1 MGITAILRRLA
12 IHLCLLLVGA
22 ILSAPAAADTSAA
35 SSEETTAATPNKVVR
50 IHFRGNRK
58 VEDEAIRVN
67 LTTQMGEP
75 YSPARLREDVR
86 AIWKMGFFDDV
97 QVDVTETK
105 QGYVVVYVVKEKPS
119 IHKILVAGN
128 KEVELSKINEVL
140 DLKRDQILDVAK
152 VKKNIEKIHDVYIDK
167 GFYLAEVDYEIRPA
181 GTNQVDV
188 VFKVDERSKV
198 EIRRI
203 NFIGNRALGDDE
215 LRGVMST
222 AEGGLFSFVSSSG
235 TYKEDQ
241 FQRDLVLLTAHYYD
255 HGYINVKITRPEIT
269 LSPDKR
275 YMYIQIA
282 IDEGPQYKI
291 GKLDFK
297 GDLMGPKKLY
307 FDRLHIKP
315 GEIFNRSKL
324 SQDMFA
330 LNDFYKDQGYAY
342 VNVTPLTAIDA
353 EKLTVDLTFDVQ
365 KGQPVYFERI
375 NIRGNSKTRDKV
387 VRREMKV
394 AEGELYN
401 QTLLD
406 LSKRRVQALGF
417 FDKVDLSTK
426 RGSSDDRIEVNVEVN
441 ERPTGTFQIGAGFSS
456 VENFIAQAQISQN
469 NLFGR
474 GQTLALQAQL
484 SSLRQLF
491 LLRFIDPYFLD
502 TPWTF
507 AFSLFNQSIIF
518 PTFQR
523 NSTGGDLTWGYLFGD
538 YWRVFLTYKAEE
550 VSTSTSGAGV
560 LFAGAQQSFVSS
572 TVIANLFNAGLTS
585 AVRGSISYDSRND
598 RLFPSRG
605 MFHTLSVETSDPVL
619 GADNVFTR
627 FDAFARF
634 YHPIWGPFVFK
645 LNLTGGY
652 VFSRD
657 HCSKGEEAMGTCT
670 NGVPIFERYFL
681 GGINDVRGFRLR
693 SLGPIVQVPRV
704 ADPNSELVP
713 FNIGGNVQAYG
724 NAEIEFPIFEKVGIR
739 GVVFMDAGNAFNTE
753 NDRYCNPAINVAAN
767 LSTFNNPC
775 QGFDPLALRSSWGF
789 GFRWFSPIGPL
800 RFEWGLPFSPQ
811 PGEDPIV
818 FEFTIGNFF

>member
-1 MGITAILRRLA
+1 LRSALV
-12 IHLCLLLVGA
+12 LSLLLVA
-22 ILSAPAAADTSAA
+22 AAPARTARAEGDV
-35 SSEETTAATPNKVVR
+35 SEEQTGTPNKVAR

-67 LTTQMGEP
+67 LTSQVGEP
-75 YSPARLREDVR
+75 FSGIKLREDVR
-86 AIWKMGFFDDV
+86 AIWKMGFFEDV
-97 QVDVTETK
+97 QVDINETK
-105 QGYVVVYVVKEKPS
+105 QGYVIVYVVKEKPS
-119 IHKILVAGN
+119 IRKILVAGN
-128 KEVELSKINEVL
+128 KEVELTKINEVI
-140 DLKRDQILDVAK
+140 DLKRDSILDVAK
-152 VKKNIEKIHDVYIDK
+152 VKKNVEKIHDVYLDK
-167 GFYLAEVDYEIRPA
+167 GFYLAEVDYEVKRQGP
-181 GTNQVDV
+181 NDVDV
-188 VFKVDERSKV
+188 VFKIDERAKV
-198 EIRRI
+198 EIRRV
-203 NFIGNRALGDDE
+203 NFVGNSAVSDEE
-215 LRGVMST
+215 LRGAMST
-222 AEGGLFSFVSSSG
+222 QEGGYFSFVTSSG

-241 FQRDLVLLTAHYYD
+241 FQRDLLLVTAHYYD
-255 HGYINVKITRPEIT
+255 RGYVNVKISRPEIT

-282 IDEGPQYKI
+282 IDEGPKYYI

-297 GDLMGPKKLY
+297 GDLIGAKQEY
-307 FDRLHIKP
+307 FKRLHIKT
-315 GEIFNRSKL
+315 GEIFNRTRM
-324 SQDMFA
+324 SQDMIA
-330 LNDFYKDQGYAY
+330 LNDYYKDKGYAY
-342 VNVTPLTAIDA
+342 VNVTPLTGIDSD
-353 EKLTVDLTFDVQ
+353 KHIIDVTFDVQ
-365 KGQPVYFERI
+365 RGQPVYFERI

-387 VRREMKV
+387 IRREMKV
-394 AEGELYN
+394 SEGELYN

-406 LSKRRVQALGF
+406 ISKRRVQALGF

-426 RGSSDDRIEVNVEVN
+426 RGSADDRIEVNLEVS

-456 VENFIAQAQISQN
+456 VENFIAQAQVSQN

-518 PTFQR
+518 TNFQR
-523 NSTGGDLTWGYLFGD
+523 NSSGGDLTWGYLFGD
-538 YWRVFLTYKAEE
+538 YWRLLLTYKAEE
-550 VSTSTSGAGV
+550 VSTSTSGSGV
-560 LFAGAQQSFVSS
+560 LFAGAQRSFVSS

-585 AVRGSISYDSRND
+585 AVRGTIVYDSRND

-605 MFHTLSVETSDPVL
+605 MFHNLSMETSDPYL

-627 FDAFARF
+627 VDGFARY

-645 LNLTGGY
+645 LNIQGGW

-657 HCSKGEEAMGTCT
+657 HCTSGQESAGTCS

-681 GGINDVRGFRLR
+681 GGIYDVRGFRLR
-693 SLGPIVQVPRV
+693 SLGPIVQVPVR
-704 ADPNSELVP
+704 ADPNEQLIP
-713 FNIGGNVQAYG
+713 FNIGGNIELFG

-739 GVVFMDAGNAFNTE
+739 GVVFMDAGNTFNTE
-753 NDRYCNPAINVAAN
+753 GRYCNMGLTRAAGLN
-767 LSTFNNPC
+767 SFSDPC
-775 QGFDPLALRSSWGF
+775 QSFNPIDSRTSWGF